1 MNYTVKRYFFEQ
13 SAVREFYSGAYY
25 DLFLVMRGSG
35 VFRCSEVVLPAQQQ
49 NLIIFKPGQGGRLE
63 YAGAYGPLELIR
75 VQLSPQTLAQL
86 SDADTTLKKAST
98 WCPSGRWLCART
110 ARSICC

>member
-1 MNYTVKRYFFEQ
+1 MVNYTVKRYFFEQ

-49 NLIIFKPGQGGRLE
+49 NLIIFKPGQGGRMDDSEEATMMPVDMAPVRLRNTMM
-63 YAGAYGPLELIR
+63 ALNSTDTMVSSMPGAM
-75 VQLSPQTLAQL
+75 VMSM
-86 SDADTTLKKAST
+86 S
-98 WCPSGRWLCART
+98 
-110 ARSICC
+110 

>member
-35 VFRCSEVVLPAQQQ
+35 VFRCSERKSLPKQR
-49 NLIIFKPGQGGRLE
+49 KTGEKGRE
-63 YAGAYGPLELIR
+63 
-75 VQLSPQTLAQL
+75 PQSHFSEISTQTAE
-86 SDADTTLKKAST
+86 SDRK
-98 WCPSGRWLCART
+98 R
-110 ARSICC
+110 